1 VARPRNCPVNAS
13 QAESFRFAS
22 CTTFVLY
29 NNNMPRRHVSP
40 DLKERIPYL
49 RYVEGFKVKEIER
62 ILGVKKSMIYQ
73 TLNYYRNYG
82 VAFNPRAFSNFSR
95 GRRRILTSTDLNLI
109 KALLDQEPTMYL
121 DELQDELLT
130 RRGAVVSI
138 PTLLRSLR
146 RLHFSRK
153 SVSVRAL
160 ERNDL
165 DRSIY
170 MNQFAEM
177 VSDPAMVMFVDE
189 AAKNKKN
196 PSRKIGWSLKGQ
208 RVVQRRCFIRGQRF
222 SILPVL
228 TLDGIIAHDII
239 PGSVTSELFVKFLR
253 EHVVCSTLLY
263 CFLP

>member
-1 VARPRNCPVNAS
+1 
-13 QAESFRFAS
+13 
-22 CTTFVLY
+22 
-29 NNNMPRRHVSP
+29 
-40 DLKERIPYL
+40 
-49 RYVEGFKVKEIER
+49 
-62 ILGVKKSMIYQ
+62 
-73 TLNYYRNYG
+73 
-82 VAFNPRAFSNFSR
+82 
-95 GRRRILTSTDLNLI
+95 
-109 KALLDQEPTMYL
+109 MYL

-130 RRGAVVSI
+130 WRGAVVSI
-138 PTLLRSLR
+138 PTLLRSLH

-153 SVSVRAL
+153 SVSVCAL

-170 MNQFAEM
+170 MNHFAEI

-189 AAKNKKN
+189 ASKNKKN

-208 RVVQRRCFIRGQRF
+208 RVVQRRCFVRGQRF

-253 EHVVCSTLLY
+253 EHVVGHGSLVYIASCRDIGFIFCFRFLLQIHTLVLAA
-263 CFLP
+263 C